1 MPIRVFIAIEVMVW
15 SKQVEVMSTNERGW
29 ALRAEDIPGA
39 SLGGRDA
46 CTLTI
51 PALKRWLQCRAAPT
65 KGKKAE
71 LVER

>member
-1 MPIRVFIAIEVMVW
+1 MHSRVHKKAMN
-15 SKQVEVMSTNERGW
+15 KK
-29 ALRAEDIPGA
+29 ALQEEDIPGA

-46 CTLTI
+46 RTLTI
-51 PALKRWLQCRAAPT
+51 PALKGWLKRRAAPT

>member
-1 MPIRVFIAIEVMVW
+1 MEVMN
-15 SKQVEVMSTNERGW
+15 TNERGW

-39 SLGGRDA
+39 SLGRRDA